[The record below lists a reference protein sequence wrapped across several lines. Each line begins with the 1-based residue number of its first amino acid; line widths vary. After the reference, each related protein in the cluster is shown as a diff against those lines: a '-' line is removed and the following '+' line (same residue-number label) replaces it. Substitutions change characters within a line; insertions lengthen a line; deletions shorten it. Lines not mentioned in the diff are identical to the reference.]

1 MTLYLTPRAAE
12 RLDEEAGKRS
22 ERAGV
27 EVSPEATARGLVY
40 AGLALSV
47 DGNGEAV
54 SPVTELVAAVRAF
67 GDAAKK
73 AGRDARE
80 GVVSSY
86 IHSGGRLGVLVEVN
100 CETDFVARTDGF
112 KELCH
117 EIALQVAAMN
127 PLYVSKDQIPP
138 EVLEKAN
145 RLAADLADLLAD
157 IRLRFPASRFSFV
170 RC

>member
-1 MTLYLTPRAAE
+1 MATRQARGPRFRRVTLYLTPRAAE

-27 EVSPEATARGLVY
+27 EVSPESTARGLVY

-73 AGRDARE
+73 AGSVGA
-80 GVVSSY
+80 
-86 IHSGGRLGVLVEVN
+86 
-100 CETDFVARTDGF
+100 
-112 KELCH
+112 
-117 EIALQVAAMN
+117 
-127 PLYVSKDQIPP
+127 P
-138 EVLEKAN
+138 EVRPHLIAMGEALERAE
-145 RLAADLADLLAD
+145 RSLG
-157 IRLRFPASRFSFV
+157 R
-170 RC
+170 